1 MASHARGLCLPC
13 KTNMAPWVYM
23 PGHTPIMGAAAGN
36 NAKAAKTKGKNQMAQ
51 AQAQAKAQTPA
62 QAIKATVAA
71 QVGTTLTQADMVAAA
86 HAMHGHGPLHTAY
99 HAGNCTLPGG
109 KSACISKTQVP
120 QCAGNLVSAFL
131 AKYPGAT
138 VKPTGAATTWGT
150 KGKPTGKRATIVAAI
165 LAGGSLANIVAV
177 GKANQAGFSGLAD
190 VVVAGWQGVVTFS
203 HK

>member
-1 MASHARGLCLPC
+1 M
-13 KTNMAPWVYM
+13 
-23 PGHTPIMGAAAGN
+23 
-36 NAKAAKTKGKNQMAQ
+36 

-138 VKPTGAATTWGT
+138 VKATGVATTWGSR
-150 KGKPTGKRATIVAAI
+150 GKPGGKRATIVAAI
-165 LAGGSLANIVAV
+165 LAGGSLAKIVAIAKPN
-177 GKANQAGFSGLAD
+177 GAGFKGYAD
-190 VVVAGWQGVVTFS
+190 VVACVWQGWVTLQ
-203 HK
+203 K